1 MNLNEA
7 KKLRDKNLHMVG
19 QKAKNRDANI
29 YDVIVAPDSNL
40 GAFIN
45 QYRMYS
51 DDMNNDE
58 MLMNFPS
65 PTYRVVL
72 VYDIDPELVDIT
84 WEEISSYLQNN

>member
-1 MNLNEA
+1 
-7 KKLRDKNLHMVG
+7 
-19 QKAKNRDANI
+19 
-29 YDVIVAPDSNL
+29 
-40 GAFIN
+40 
-45 QYRMYS
+45 MYS